1 MKIDQGNMVITKTV
15 TLHLTP
21 SAWHLY
27 TNMKFVELV
36 ADYLNK
42 HIADVFNQSNS
53 MQEAVANADR
63 VLDSVSDFGAND
75 SEPRQVLYSLADKF
89 YGEKS

>member
-1 MKIDQGNMVITKTV
+1 MKIDQGNMVVTKTV

-21 SAWHLY
+21 RAWHLY

-42 HIADVFNQSNS
+42 HIADAFNQSNEIL
-53 MQEAVANADR
+53 EAIAQAER
-63 VLDSVSDFGAND
+63 VLDNVREFGASD
-75 SEPRQVLYSLADKF
+75 SEPRQVLYSLARKF
-89 YGEKS
+89 YGEQP

>member
-1 MKIDQGNMVITKTV
+1 MKIDRNNVVITRTIS
-15 TLHLTP
+15 LHLTP
-21 SAWHLY
+21 HQWGLY

-42 HIADVFNQSNS
+42 QVADAFNQCDTRSSAIGDAERAFKNVR
-53 MQEAVANADR
+53 E
-63 VLDSVSDFGAND
+63 FGAED
-75 SEPRQVLYSLADKF
+75 TEPNETLHWLADKF

>member
-21 SAWHLY
+21 TAWQLY

-42 HIADVFNQSNS
+42 HIADVFNQCNS
-53 MQEAVANADR
+53 IQEAVANADR
-63 VLDSVSDFGAND
+63 VLDSVGEFGAND
-75 SEPRQVLYSLADKF
+75 SEPRQVLYSLARKF
-89 YGEKS
+89 YGEQS

>member
-21 SAWHLY
+21 SAWQLY
-27 TNMKFVELV
+27 TNMKFVELA

-42 HIADVFNQSNS
+42 QVADAFNQCETRNEAITNS
-53 MQEAVANADR
+53 EKAFRN
-63 VLDSVSDFGAND
+63 VSEFGAD
-75 SEPRQVLYSLADKF
+75 DTEPRQVLYSLARKF
-89 YGEKS
+89 YGEQS

>member
-53 MQEAVANADR
+53 IQEAVASADR
-63 VLDSVSDFGAND
+63 VLDSVSEFGAND